1 MSHGL
6 FDLQVNGF
14 AGIDFQRPQI
24 TRADLERA
32 AEALRR
38 HHTTGILFTLITDTI
53 EALAA
58 QLERVERFR
67 AESAPVR
74 EMIAGYHIEGPYLL
88 PEVGYHGAHDPRKM
102 KAPDRAEFDRLQRA
116 AGGRIRLLTLAPEW
130 PGSPDF
136 IRHVVANG
144 VTASIGHSN
153 ADDRAIDEAVAAGLT
168 MCTHVGNGVPQ
179 QMHRHDNIIQRLLAR
194 DELTAVFIPD
204 GIHVPPSVLRNFVR
218 AKPRAKVLFTTDCM
232 AAAGAPPGR
241 YTVGHIDV
249 EAGADGVVREPGK
262 PNFAGSSL
270 SMDSAVANIR
280 RFLGWN
286 EAEAVHSCGEAVR
299 AALGL

>member
-32 AEALRR
+32 TEALRR

-153 ADDRAIDEAVAAGLT
+153 ADDRAIDAAVAAGLT

-179 QMHRHDNIIQRLLAR
+179 QMHRHDNIIQRLLGR

-249 EAGADGVVREPGK
+249 EAGIDGVVREPGK